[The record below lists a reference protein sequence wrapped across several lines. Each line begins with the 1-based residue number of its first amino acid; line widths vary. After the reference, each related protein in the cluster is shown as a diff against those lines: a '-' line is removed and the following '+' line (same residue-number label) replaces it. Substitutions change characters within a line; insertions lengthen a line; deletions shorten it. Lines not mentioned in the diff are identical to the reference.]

1 MHAYRMHELI
11 KQRGKDSVVNVSQR
25 NSVYQTIER
34 LLRTELIHIVE
45 TTQQEGRPE
54 RVVYQITAVG
64 RETLREWV
72 LGMIADPVAE
82 FPEFPAALATIAVL
96 PQAEATER
104 LVQRVQAL
112 EQKLIASGTALEQAV
127 AMGIPRL
134 FLIEDEYKR
143 AIMRTEIQWINSLID
158 DFRSGAITWNEEWLR
173 QVALSF
179 AARSGTP
186 TA

>member
-34 LLRTELIHIVE
+34 LLRTELIRIVE

-54 RVVYQITAVG
+54 RVVYQLTEVG
-64 RETLREWV
+64 RDTLREWV
-72 LGMIADPVAE
+72 QGMLADPVAE
-82 FPEFPAALATIAVL
+82 YPEFPAALATIAVL
-96 PQAEATER
+96 PHALATER
-104 LVQRVQAL
+104 LAQRVL
-112 EQKLIASGTALEQAV
+112 ALEQALHESAAAMQEAS

-143 AIMRTEIQWINSLID
+143 AILQAEIQWIKRLVD
-158 DFRSGAITWNEEWLR
+158 DFRSGAITWDDEWLR
-173 QVALSF
+173 QIALSF
-179 AARSGTP
+179 AAGKS
-186 TA
+186 